1 MNGVIFNMRKEII
14 GIDSFKT
21 LISVLQRIENTMSGL
36 EKLFDFNMDSG
47 DLANAWEDLTNEIE
61 NLCEL
66 NIDRKDG
73 SVLRQ
78 FMFEGQFGK
87 QPLTKTLYGTTYLI
101 EDVVS
106 LYIYLSAKWSYD
118 IKIIEENKY
127 EDTFGN

>member
-1 MNGVIFNMRKEII
+1 MRKEII

-21 LISVLQRIENTMSGL
+21 LISVLQRIENTMSGI

-66 NIDRKDG
+66 NIDHKDG

-87 QPLTKTLYGTTYLI
+87 QPLTKMLCGTTYLI
-101 EDVVS
+101 KDVVS
-106 LYIYLSAKWSYD
+106 LYTYLSAKWLYD
-118 IKIIEENKY
+118 IKIIKENKY
-127 EDTFGN
+127 EDTSGN